1 MLEKGFTL
9 KRPRFTLKLIIHTF
23 RHFRRPRNKP
33 FSLAV
38 FPGVRHKY
46 KYNTYCRLFITDRKM
61 FLAKPKIGQ
70 AILESLTL
78 TDFYRIADF
87 SLSLL
92 LKNRHTFHCWCRLYY
107 SNFSRKLF
115 QKVRKINKYS
125 LLSSVFHNIRDSRFR
140 EPRAKRIS

>member
-1 MLEKGFTL
+1 MFYVETNNALFPTFLQTTKQAIFVG
-9 KRPRFTLKLIIHTF
+9 RFSKCPD
-23 RHFRRPRNKP
+23 R
-33 FSLAV
+33 
-38 FPGVRHKY
+38 Y

-70 AILESLTL
+70 ANLESSTL

-92 LKNRHTFHCWCRLYY
+92 LKTRHTFHCWCRLYY

-115 QKVRKINKYS
+115 QSLHKINKYS
-125 LLSSVFHNIRDSRFR
+125 LLSSVCHNICNSRFR